1 LDKRWINPDEGAHLM
16 DAVLALDG
24 MVPSIDFG
32 SRQPLYVYA
41 NALILKILGIN
52 YISGRLLPLICSIL
66 VGFLVF
72 LIARMLFDDKV
83 ALLSAAFYWMLP
95 LELINSV
102 IVKTEPLVI
111 LITCMSMFGL
121 VLFSKNCR
129 PQWLFLAGIFA
140 AMGFYVRQSALIIPV
155 TAFGFL
161 VVFHRGQIFE
171 IIKDSGWFLVGYTC
185 VLVLVVLYY
194 SKFIKIDDIVVRDL
208 TPFGFLIPH
217 GKKLLSLFSFSPET
231 ATESATRNSSLAFS
245 LSHDS
250 DPLYYKYVRQ
260 ALRLHS
266 FLLIGLVFSLIVL
279 CRQILG
285 GKRDQVKEHIMSHSI
300 LYLWLFSLCVAYI
313 YFYYARGF
321 YIDYFREFLPPLS
334 IIFSAWLR
342 FSLPSLDKEGVLER
356 LIIAGLCISA
366 IFIFAESSFKFSLGA
381 GVYACISVAIFALLY
396 FARTYESR
404 RRWIVFILIL
414 SLTILI
420 ILATQL
426 TPLKPYFAGIIPK
439 LVVAGLI
446 IVIPFA
452 LLGKKRSVMYRDYIR
467 FATLSFAL
475 AAFVVSLTYSTKL
488 LGLRYDSLWSPQ
500 SLEST
505 SAYLRAHTKT
515 TARVLSG
522 AVIWELQAQRRPF
535 LNVSHPIAFE
545 KEITQTEKEILET
558 AVTTEPP
565 EVIILDGYTEK
576 TYFRQIA
583 WLNEF
588 LHSKYQL
595 VYSAGPARTSPVE
608 TYRLRSTL

>member
-194 SKFIKIDDIVVRDL
+194 SKFIKIDEILVRDL

-250 DPLYYKYVRQ
+250 YRLYYKYVRQ

-266 FLLIGLVFSLIVL
+266 FLLIGLGFSLIVL
-279 CRQILG
+279 CRQILE

-342 FSLPSLDKEGVLER
+342 FSLPSLEPDYVSLPFSFLQSR
-356 LIIAGLCISA
+356 VSNSA
-366 IFIFAESSFKFSLGA
+366 SGRVFMPVFLSRF
-381 GVYACISVAIFALLY
+381 LLY
-396 FARTYESR
+396 FTSQGPMN
-404 RRWIVFILIL
+404 
-414 SLTILI
+414 
-420 ILATQL
+420 LA
-426 TPLKPYFAGIIPK
+426 A
-439 LVVAGLI
+439 AGL
-446 IVIPFA
+446 
-452 LLGKKRSVMYRDYIR
+452 S
-467 FATLSFAL
+467 S
-475 AAFVVSLTYSTKL
+475 S
-488 LGLRYDSLWSPQ
+488 
-500 SLEST
+500 
-505 SAYLRAHTKT
+505 
-515 TARVLSG
+515 
-522 AVIWELQAQRRPF
+522 
-535 LNVSHPIAFE
+535 
-545 KEITQTEKEILET
+545 
-558 AVTTEPP
+558 
-565 EVIILDGYTEK
+565 
-576 TYFRQIA
+576 
-583 WLNEF
+583 
-588 LHSKYQL
+588 
-595 VYSAGPARTSPVE
+595 
-608 TYRLRSTL
+608 